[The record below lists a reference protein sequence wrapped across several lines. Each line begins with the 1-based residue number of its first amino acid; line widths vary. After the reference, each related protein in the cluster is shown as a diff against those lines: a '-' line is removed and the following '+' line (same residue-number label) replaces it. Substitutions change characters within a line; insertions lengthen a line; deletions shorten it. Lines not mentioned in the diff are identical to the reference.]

1 MTKPLSEILRE
12 RMRQTGLPIA
22 VIARETGIVQ
32 PVLHRFFKGEQDL
45 TLRTATKLADY
56 LELDLVPRS
65 GEESS

>member
-1 MTKPLSEILRE
+1 MIEPLADILRE

-45 TLRTATKLADY
+45 TLRTATKLARY
-56 LELDLVPRS
+56 LDLEFVPRS
-65 GEESS
+65 G